1 MCYPFRSGFSPIT
14 TCSTHNFALVKAF
27 GATAVF
33 DYKSPTCASDI
44 RHYTHNALSYAL
56 DCITD
61 FESTTIC
68 YAALGRAGGK
78 YTCLEACPA
87 EWRTR
92 RAVTMEFVL
101 GYEIFGKEVVLGREY
116 SRVARA
122 DRREAY
128 VKWTRT
134 MQRLVDE
141 GSIKGHPLKAMP
153 EGWESVLRGVEV
165 LKNGG
170 VSGQKI
176 VVPVG

>member
-1 MCYPFRSGFSPIT
+1 MGYIHGSGFSPIT
-14 TCSTHNFALVKAF
+14 TCSPFNFELVKSF

-44 RHYTHNALSYAL
+44 RQYTHNALSYAL

-68 YAALGRAGGK
+68 YAALGRAGGR

-92 RAVTMEFVL
+92 RAVKMEFII
-101 GYEIFGKEVVLGREY
+101 GQEMFGKEVVLGREY

-134 MQRLVDE
+134 MQGLLDE
-141 GSIKGHPLKAMP
+141 GMINGHPLKVMP
-153 EGWESVLRGVEV
+153 KGWGSVVEGLDI
-165 LKNGG
+165 LKKGG

-176 VVPVG
+176 VVPIG